1 MTETNLSMKQKQIH
15 THGKE
20 TYGYQVGVD
29 GGEIN
34 WEFGISRRKL
44 FIQNGYIT
52 GPTVEHREQFSTFC
66 DKP

>member
-44 FIQNGYIT
+44 FIQNG
-52 GPTVEHREQFSTFC
+52 
-66 DKP
+66 